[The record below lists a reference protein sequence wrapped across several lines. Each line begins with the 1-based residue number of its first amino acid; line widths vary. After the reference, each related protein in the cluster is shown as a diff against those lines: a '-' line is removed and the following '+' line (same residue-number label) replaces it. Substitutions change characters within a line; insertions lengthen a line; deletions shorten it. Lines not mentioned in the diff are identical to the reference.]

1 MFATREELLEKIRLG
16 EGSFLELKEV
26 RFAGGKIRGPRRDDL
41 ADELASFANS
51 HGGVLVLGVHDKTRE
66 ILGISEQRLNEV
78 ESFVHELCHD
88 SIEPPIAPIID
99 PQRLPATTGEDVAV
113 IRIDVPR
120 SLFVHRSP
128 GGFLYRIGSA
138 KRVMSSEYLDRLLQQ
153 RSQTRII
160 RFDERIVSHAGL
172 DDLQLD
178 LCERFLTSRSRAD
191 LEGFLSNLHLV
202 RSDEKGEL
210 RPTVAGVL
218 IGTSD
223 ARPWFPNAYIQA
235 VAYRGTKIRAGS
247 DDPYQI
253 DAEDLVGPLDQQIE
267 DACRFVAKNMK
278 TAAFKNMGRSDRPQ
292 FDMSAVFEAVVNAV
306 AHRDYSIYGSKIRM
320 RLFENRLEL
329 YSPGSIPNSM
339 SVEALSDI
347 QATRNEVVTSL
358 LAKIPVPDRPWLT
371 TDRSTLMDRRGEGV
385 SIILDNSE
393 RISGKTPEYRM
404 IGDEELLLTIWAA
417 NIS

>member
-1 MFATREELLEKIRLG
+1 MFDSKKELLDKIRLG
-16 EGSFLELKEV
+16 EDSFIEFKEV
-26 RFAGGKIRGPRRDDL
+26 RFAGQRLTAPHRNSL
-41 ADELASFANS
+41 ADELAAFANS
-51 HGGVLVLGVHDKTRE
+51 RGGVLVLGVQDKSRE
-66 ILGISEQRLNEV
+66 ILGIALSDL
-78 ESFVHELCHD
+78 SSTELAVREICRD
-88 SIEPPIAPIID
+88 AIEPPLVPVIE
-99 PQRLPATTGEDVAV
+99 RLWLPTTSEDVAV
-113 IRIDVPR
+113 IKIDVAQ
-120 SLFVHRSP
+120 SLFVHQSP
-128 GGFLYRIGSA
+128 GGFIHRIGSE
-138 KRVMSSEYLDRLLQQ
+138 KRRMSIEYITRLISQ
-153 RSQTRII
+153 RSQTRMI
-160 RFDERIVSHAGL
+160 RFDEDVVARSTL
-172 DDLQLD
+172 NDLQPD
-178 LCERFLTSRSRAD
+178 LFERFRTDRSASD
-191 LEGFLSNLHLV
+191 LRRFLSNLHLV

-385 SIILDNSE
+385 SVILDNSE
-393 RISGKTPEYRM
+393 RLSGKTPEYRM
-404 IGDEELLLTIWAA
+404 IGGEELLLTIWAA
-417 NIS
+417 DIS

>member
-1 MFATREELLEKIRLG
+1 MFATREELLEKIHLG

-178 LCERFLTSRSRAD
+178 LCERFLTSRSRDD

-404 IGDEELLLTIWAA
+404 IGDQELLLTIWAA

>member
-1 MFATREELLEKIRLG
+1 MFETREELLEKIHLG
-16 EGSFLELKEV
+16 EDSFLELKEV
-26 RFAGGKIRGPRRDDL
+26 RFAGGKIRGPRREDL

-51 HGGVLVLGVHDKTRE
+51 HGGVLVLGVQDTPRE
-66 ILGISEQRLNEV
+66 ILGIALSDLSRA
-78 ESFVHELCHD
+78 ELAVREICRD
-88 SIEPPIAPIID
+88 AIEPPLAPVIE
-99 PQRLPATTGEDVAV
+99 RLWLPTTGGDVAV
-113 IRIDVPR
+113 IKIDVAQ
-120 SLFVHRSP
+120 SLFVHQSP
-128 GGFLYRIGSA
+128 GGFIYRIGSE
-138 KRVMSSEYLDRLLQQ
+138 KRRMSTEYIARLISQ
-153 RSQTRII
+153 RSQTRMI
-160 RFDERIVSHAGL
+160 RFDEDVVTGSTL
-172 DDLQLD
+172 NDLQPD
-178 LCERFLTSRSRAD
+178 LFERFRTTRSARD
-191 LEGFLSNLHLV
+191 LRRFLSNLHMV

-223 ARPWFPNAYIQA
+223 ARPWLPNAYIQA
-235 VAYRGTKIRAGS
+235 VAYRGTRIRAGS

-306 AHRDYSIYGSKIRM
+306 AHRDYSIYSSKIRM
-320 RLFENRLEL
+320 RLFEDRLEL

-385 SIILDNSE
+385 SVILDNSE
-393 RISGKTPEYRM
+393 QLSGKTPEYRM
-404 IGDEELLLTIWAA
+404 IGGEELLLTIWAA
-417 NIS
+417 HGS